1 MNNLSSNNIGFIGL
15 GWMGKPMPG
24 YITFRVWAIDDLTST
39 LHIGGSLRRYFLG
52 LSITLNNAAWS
63 RSAPP
68 DSISLS

>member
-15 GWMGKPMPG
+15 ELMGKLMPG
-24 YITFRVWAIDDLTST
+24 YITFRVWLIDDLTST
-39 LHIGGSLRRYFLG
+39 LHIGGSLRRYFLS